1 MYKFFYILRGI
12 SVAAM
17 LLLAGAIFLVIFGVP
32 VPFLT

>member
-1 MYKFFYILRGI
+1 MYKVFYIIRGI

-17 LLLAGAIFLVIFGVP
+17 LILAGLMFLTIFGVP